1 MLAHRLVIERDRTAT
16 AAVEAEEWELRRVE
30 IERQAEQA
38 RREKKRRRA
47 ESELALRSQ
56 VPLQL
61 FSLPLCIPSSRFC
74 VPSILPLRRHLT
86 GALYSHSADQ
96 NCRNCYVVWTFMCA
110 RRHAWRTIGGCWRL
124 RSARLTSGR
133 GCAWR
138 CGRRWSCAS
147 GLPDQRRAGSA
158 RCTSPWSMTR
168 SPTCPTSAKPC
179 AAPSS
184 STTPT
189 ATR

>member
-47 ESELALRSQ
+47 DSELALRSQ

-61 FSLPLCIPSSRFC
+61 FYLRLCIPSSRFC

-96 NCRNCYVVWTFMCA
+96 DCRIVTWYGRSCVPAGTL
-110 RRHAWRTIGGCWRL
+110 GGP
-124 RSARLTSGR
+124 SAAAGGSGVR
-133 GCAWR
+133 G
-138 CGRRWSCAS
+138 
-147 GLPDQRRAGSA
+147 
-158 RCTSPWSMTR
+158 
-168 SPTCPTSAKPC
+168 
-179 AAPSS
+179 
-184 STTPT
+184 
-189 ATR
+189 